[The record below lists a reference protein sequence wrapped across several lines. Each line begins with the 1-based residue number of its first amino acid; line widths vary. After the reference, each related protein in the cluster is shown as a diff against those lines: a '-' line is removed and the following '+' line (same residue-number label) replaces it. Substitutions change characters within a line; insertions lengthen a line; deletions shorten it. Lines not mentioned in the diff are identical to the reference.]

1 MEDKEKL
8 LEEMTVNLMAAY
20 TGARQFEGTLR
31 LETIKDMAKYLVNKY
46 KLSEAKIAKARK
58 VELHY
63 DAPYEYKFAVVE
75 YYARQGKPLK
85 VVSYYIFGEELKT
98 GKPLRCWTGYPS
110 TNWSVLEDGFA
121 TEAEAIIRMKEI
133 KEARRGN

>member
-1 MEDKEKL
+1 
-8 LEEMTVNLMAAY
+8 MTEL
-20 TGARQFEGTLR
+20 
-31 LETIKDMAKYLVNKY
+31 
-46 KLSEAKIAKARK
+46 EAKIAKARK

-98 GKPLRCWTGYPS
+98 GKQLRCWDYYPS
-110 TNWSVLEDGFA
+110 TNWRVLEDGF
-121 TEAEAIIRMKEI
+121 TTHAEATARMKEL